1 MKVLKFG
8 GTSVGSEKGL
18 SQVKKIVESC
28 SEDVIVV
35 VSALGGITDQ
45 LLLTARLAAAGDEA
59 YMPQCTAMIARH
71 NELVEKI
78 VLPENRPGVQNRL
91 DELLDELSNIFKGVY
106 LIRDLS
112 PKTTDMILSYG
123 ERLSSEIVCGA
134 VAGSVRYD
142 AREFI
147 KTKPLFNRHVVDF
160 ASTEKLIE
168 RRFEKMPHVAIVPGF
183 IATDL
188 ANGDATNLGRG
199 GSDYT
204 AAILAST
211 LKASALEI
219 WTDVDGFMTA
229 DPKVINDAYVIEHL
243 SYVEAMELCNFGAK
257 VIYPPTIFPAYH
269 KNIPIVIR
277 NTFNLDSK
285 GTAISRESSGDASR
299 AIKGISSINDTCL
312 ITIQGLGMV
321 GVIGV
326 NYRIFKTL
334 AKSGISVF
342 LVSQAASENT
352 TSIGVRN
359 DDADLAMEVLTEEFA
374 QEIALG
380 EINKIKK
387 EPNLATIAIVGE
399 NMKHTPGIAGKL
411 FGTLGRSGIK
421 VIACAQGA

>member
-147 KTKPLFNRHVVDF
+147 NR
-160 ASTEKLIE
+160 
-168 RRFEKMPHVAIVPGF
+168 
-183 IATDL
+183 
-188 ANGDATNLGRG
+188 
-199 GSDYT
+199 
-204 AAILAST
+204 
-211 LKASALEI
+211 
-219 WTDVDGFMTA
+219 
-229 DPKVINDAYVIEHL
+229 
-243 SYVEAMELCNFGAK
+243 
-257 VIYPPTIFPAYH
+257 
-269 KNIPIVIR
+269 
-277 NTFNLDSK
+277 
-285 GTAISRESSGDASR
+285 
-299 AIKGISSINDTCL
+299 
-312 ITIQGLGMV
+312 
-321 GVIGV
+321 
-326 NYRIFKTL
+326 
-334 AKSGISVF
+334 
-342 LVSQAASENT
+342 
-352 TSIGVRN
+352 
-359 DDADLAMEVLTEEFA
+359 
-374 QEIALG
+374 
-380 EINKIKK
+380 
-387 EPNLATIAIVGE
+387 
-399 NMKHTPGIAGKL
+399 
-411 FGTLGRSGIK
+411 
-421 VIACAQGA
+421 

>member
-1 MKVLKFG
+1 MW
-8 GTSVGSEKGL
+8 SISH
-18 SQVKKIVESC
+18 
-28 SEDVIVV
+28 
-35 VSALGGITDQ
+35 
-45 LLLTARLAAAGDEA
+45 
-59 YMPQCTAMIARH
+59 P
-71 NELVEKI
+71 
-78 VLPENRPGVQNRL
+78 
-91 DELLDELSNIFKGVY
+91 
-106 LIRDLS
+106 
-112 PKTTDMILSYG
+112 PK
-123 ERLSSEIVCGA
+123 
-134 VAGSVRYD
+134 
-142 AREFI
+142 
-147 KTKPLFNRHVVDF
+147 
-160 ASTEKLIE
+160 KLIE

-334 AKSGISVF
+334 AKSGNQRIPR
-342 LVSQAASENT
+342 LAG
-352 TSIGVRN
+352 GVRKY
-359 DDADLAMEVLTEEFA
+359 DLDRRAQRRRGSRDGSADRRVRAGNRA
-374 QEIALG
+374 G

-387 EPNLATIAIVGE
+387 NRISP
-399 NMKHTPGIAGKL
+399 
-411 FGTLGRSGIK
+411 RSRSSAKI
-421 VIACAQGA
+421 